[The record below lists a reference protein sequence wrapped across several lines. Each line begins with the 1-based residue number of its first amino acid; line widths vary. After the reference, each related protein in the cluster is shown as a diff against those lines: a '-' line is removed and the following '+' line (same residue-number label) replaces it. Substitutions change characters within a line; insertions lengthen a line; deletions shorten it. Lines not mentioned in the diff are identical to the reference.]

1 MTWLGGDRVEGC
13 HADGMIAITT
23 KGLGQQGLVFRDVE
37 AAGNVPIL
45 RAAERAGLLDGLKR
59 IVRNLGAEDHKV
71 RLLSEAIGAG
81 VKKLHYGES
90 TPTARCFD
98 IRVNERDRKSTRR
111 NSSH

>member
-1 MTWLGGDRVEGC
+1 MYLSVLVLFVI
-13 HADGMIAITT
+13 MIRRPPRSTRTDTLFPYATR
-23 KGLGQQGLVFRDVE
+23 FRS
-37 AAGNVPIL
+37 
-45 RAAERAGLLDGLKR
+45 
-59 IVRNLGAEDHKV
+59 NLGAEDHKV

-98 IRVNERDRKSTRR
+98 IRVNERWLPEDERAEAFGRDRKSTRL

>member
-1 MTWLGGDRVEGC
+1 
-13 HADGMIAITT
+13 MIAITT

-98 IRVNERDRKSTRR
+98 IRVNERWLPEDERAEAFGRDRKSTRL

>member
-1 MTWLGGDRVEGC
+1 MRISDWSS
-13 HADGMIAITT
+13 
-23 KGLGQQGLVFRDVE
+23 DVCSSD
-37 AAGNVPIL
+37 L
-45 RAAERAGLLDGLKR
+45 

-98 IRVNERDRKSTRR
+98 IRVNERWLPEDERAEAFGRADLER
-111 NSSH
+111 APLLWRGRFDPERIEEQIGRAHV